1 VKWQVDIYGWY
12 ALAYGKTVFR
22 PANLRTTRRRTP
34 AVSNSFMNEAR
45 MKPRLQ
51 TTQYWTSSMNGD
63 WSAIQELAFWLGDF
77 RRPFFRVHSNSVVGQ
92 TITFSGRI
100 PRQIVNPPRNA
111 AQ

>member
-1 VKWQVDIYGWY
+1 MKWQVDIYGWY

-51 TTQYWTSSMNGD
+51 VHIAGRAPYDVKITQQVNVIQL
-63 WSAIQELAFWLGDF
+63 SALKPGARWRLSPSASLAL
-77 RRPFFRVHSNSVVGQ
+77 R
-92 TITFSGRI
+92 GRH
-100 PRQIVNPPRNA
+100 
-111 AQ
+111 